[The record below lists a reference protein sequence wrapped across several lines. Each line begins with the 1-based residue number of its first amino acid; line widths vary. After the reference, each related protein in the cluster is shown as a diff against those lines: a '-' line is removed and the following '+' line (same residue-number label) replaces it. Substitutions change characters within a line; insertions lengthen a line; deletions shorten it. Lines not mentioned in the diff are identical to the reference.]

1 MERIHVNDIREVV
14 ERKRRGQSD
23 RAIARDLRLS
33 RVTVR
38 KYREAFAGL
47 DEAGRQQ
54 RLETLAGGERRPAQ
68 TVSTVAPYQAVV
80 EGLLERGVEMTT
92 IYDRLRADHGYTG
105 SYSSVR
111 RFVTRLRPLT
121 PEVTVRVH
129 TGPGEEA
136 QVDFGSAGKLVEP
149 GSQRLRVAYVFVM
162 TLSYSRHQYAEL
174 VFDQRIPTWLALHR
188 RAFASFG
195 GVPAKIV
202 LDNLKAAVL
211 TAALHDPVL
220 SEAYRRFAQHYGFL
234 VSPARP
240 RTPEHKG
247 KVESGVHFV
256 KRSFLAGQEFADIEV
271 ANGRLREWVRERA
284 GTREHGST
292 RQAPLVLFELERELL
307 LPLPAEP
314 FELTEIRLATVHRD
328 CHVAIDGSSYSA
340 PYRAVG
346 RRLEVYLFERV
357 VQLYAGMDLLATH
370 VRATVKGTWRTN
382 QAHYPPE
389 KAAYLERTPQVC
401 RELAHRVGPATV
413 TVVDTLLADRPLD
426 RLRSVQAILRLA
438 ESVGKSRLEAA
449 CIRALHFGDV
459 RYRRI
464 KDILHAAL
472 DQQALP
478 NTANRPVQAAF
489 AFARGPEAFFG
500 HAGQEGLPRIGAAR
514 GSQEEVPSC

>member
-1 MERIHVNDIREVV
+1 MVPPNSGGRMERLHMNDIREVL
-14 ERKRRGQSD
+14 ERGRRGQSD

-38 KYREAFAGL
+38 KYREAFAQLDRADTEQGL
-47 DEAGRQQ
+47 RELGRQ
-54 RLETLAGGERRPAQ
+54 ERRPAQ
-68 TVSTVAPYQAVV
+68 TISSVAPYQAVV
-80 EGLLERGVEMTT
+80 EDLLERGVETMT
-92 IYDRLRADHGYTG
+92 IYNRLGADHGYQG

-111 RFVTRLRPLT
+111 RFITRLRPKT
-121 PEVTVRVH
+121 PDVTVRVH

-136 QVDFGSAGKLVEP
+136 QVDFGAAGKFVDP
-149 GSQRLRVAYVFVM
+149 SSRRVRPAYVFVM

-174 VFDQRIPTWLALHR
+174 VFDQRIPTWLGLHR

-195 GVPAKIV
+195 GVPGKVV

-211 TAALHDPVL
+211 EAALHDPVL
-220 SEAYRRFAQHYGFL
+220 SEAYRRFARHYGFL

-256 KRSFLAGQEFADIEV
+256 KRSFLAGQEFADIAA

-284 GTREHGST
+284 GTREHGTT
-292 RQAPLVLFELERELL
+292 RQAPLVLFALEREQL

-328 CHVAIDGSSYSA
+328 CHVAIDGSYYSA
-340 PYRAVG
+340 PFRSVG

-370 VRATVKGTWRTN
+370 VRATRKGTWRTN
-382 QAHYPPE
+382 TAHYPPE
-389 KAAYLERTPQVC
+389 KAAYLEQTPHVC
-401 RELAHRVGPATV
+401 RERARRIGPATF

-426 RLRSVQAILRLA
+426 RLRSVQAILRLT
-438 ESVGKSRLEAA
+438 ESVGNGRLEAA
-449 CIRALHFGDV
+449 CTRALHFGDA

-464 KDILHAAL
+464 KDILNAAL
-472 DQQALP
+472 DQQPLP
-478 NTANRPVQAAF
+478 DAPPRPVQAAF
-489 AFARGPEAFFG
+489 VFARAPEEFFG
-500 HAGQEGLPRIGAAR
+500 RRGQG
-514 GSQEEVPSC
+514 EVRPC